1 MRRTNDTHL
10 LYPPA
15 VVIGHHSLYRPGH
28 PTKKLSF
35 FNRG

>member
-15 VVIGHHSLYRPGH
+15 VVTGHHSLYPA
-28 PTKKLSF
+28 KELSF